1 MTDKAIQ
8 ENRNA
13 TRPSWE
19 RIRADLIEY
28 MNDPQKADEGTGED
42 RPYIGR
48 AFDVDYLPPLHEY
61 ILSADTVAPHTFCDC
76 TESDLEAAEELEE
89 APTCD
94 ELKGYGRIQFSYGGP
109 TEEIRYHS
117 ADRIEFWRLDWFV
130 GASVRIDSEDVA
142 QWVCQWF
149 GVNLGLEALAEF
161 A

>member
-48 AFDVDYLPPLHEY
+48 AFDTDYLPPLHEY

-76 TESDLEAAEELEE
+76 ADPE
-89 APTCD
+89 APEQDCD

-117 ADRIEFWRLDWFV
+117 SEHIEFWRLDWFV
-130 GASVRIDSEDVA
+130 GANVRIDSEDVA
-142 QWVCQWF
+142 QWVCEWF
-149 GVNLGLEALAEF
+149 GVNLGLEALAEL